1 MRIVEKCFE
10 ATLVNIEN
18 IVATDATSNTDLGVK
33 MSMTNE
39 QYERERRY
47 RVAVS
52 VAINML
58 KQGLICED
66 EYQIINERMIK
77 KYNPFFGGIVR

>member
-10 ATLVNIEN
+10 ATLVNTEN
-18 IVATDATSNTDLGVK
+18 IVAMGVISKTGLGVEIP
-33 MSMTNE
+33 MTNE